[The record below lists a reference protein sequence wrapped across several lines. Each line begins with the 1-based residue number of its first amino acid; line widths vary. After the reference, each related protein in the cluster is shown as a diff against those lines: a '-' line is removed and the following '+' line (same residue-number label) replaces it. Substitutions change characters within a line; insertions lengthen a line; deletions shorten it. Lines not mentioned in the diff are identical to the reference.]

1 MRVGYYPGCSLEVT
15 AKDYDESSR
24 AVLGAIGL
32 ELVEIPDWNC
42 CGASPAH
49 VMSEEL
55 SLALPFRNLL
65 QAESSGMKK
74 ILAPC
79 PACYAACRHA
89 HVAYQENPEVRARL
103 DAIAGKSYANSVDM
117 RHLVS
122 FLFDEVGEEKI
133 KSKVKR
139 ELKGI
144 KLAAYYGCLLR
155 LPGADVDDIES
166 PTKFESVIKWLGAE
180 SVGWA
185 YRTECCGASLAMP
198 ETEIVVKIVGRI
210 IESAKISGARAIVT
224 VCPLCQANLEMRQA
238 EDQKMPI
245 LYLPQVMGIA
255 FGLDEKLLGLH
266 RVLTSW
272 RDAFA
277 ELNLQQ
283 KESEQS
289 G

>member
-15 AKDYDESSR
+15 SKDYDESVR
-24 AVLGAIGL
+24 AVLGAIGI

-49 VMSEEL
+49 MVSEEL

-65 QAESSGMKK
+65 QAETAGLKGV
-74 ILAPC
+74 LAPC

-89 HVAYQENPEVRARL
+89 HVEYQKNPEVRTRL
-103 DAIAGKSYANSVDM
+103 EAISGKSYKGNVEVK
-117 RHLVS
+117 HLVS
-122 FLFDEVGEEKI
+122 FLFEELGEEKVRA
-133 KSKVKR
+133 KLKK
-139 ELKGI
+139 ELTGI

-155 LPGADVDDIES
+155 LPGSEVDDIES
-166 PTKFESVIKWLGAE
+166 PTKFESIIKWLGAE
-180 SVGWA
+180 AVSWA

-198 ETEIVVKIVGRI
+198 ETEVVVKIVNRI

-238 EDQKMPI
+238 KDQKMPI

-255 FGLDEKLLGLH
+255 FGLDEKSLGLH
-266 RVLTSW
+266 RLLTSW
-272 RDAFA
+272 RGAFA
-277 ELNLQQ
+277 EL
-283 KESEQS
+283 KS
-289 G
+289 